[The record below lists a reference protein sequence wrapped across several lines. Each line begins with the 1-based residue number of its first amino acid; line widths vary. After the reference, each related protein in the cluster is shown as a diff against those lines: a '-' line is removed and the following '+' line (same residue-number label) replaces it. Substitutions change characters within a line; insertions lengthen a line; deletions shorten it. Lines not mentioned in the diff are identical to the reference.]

1 MHERPQH
8 QAGPADEGPAVT
20 PGRDRTPAGPDAHPA
35 VQAAYAAYLDAW
47 IDVANLPGV
56 SERSAAQAAAAQQ
69 AKYRLYEAD
78 KAHHEAWH
86 AANKEA
92 HPELYRDG
100 HPDVMTA
107 ADWQAKYPLLN
118 LDRGVPTPD
127 DLGLSADRAAR
138 DKPATPEMIVP
149 EPEIG

>member
-1 MHERPQH
+1 MT
-8 QAGPADEGPAVT
+8 AGS
-20 PGRDRTPAGPDAHPA
+20 DRTPAGPSAHPA

-56 SERSAAQAAAAQQ
+56 SERSAAQAAAAQEV
-69 AKYRLYEAD
+69 AYRLYEAD
-78 KAHHEAWH
+78 RAHHEAWH
-86 AANKEA
+86 AANREIN
-92 HPELYRDG
+92 RSWNCDG

-118 LDRGVPTPD
+118 MDRGVPTPY

-138 DKPATPEMIVP
+138 DKSATPEMIVP